1 MKIPNTEDIPEIF
14 DRKKLAEILGV
25 SEWKARDMMRSPEF
39 PVRYVSPR
47 KPRIFKKEFL
57 MWLSNHNEFHEGG
70 KETP

>member
-1 MKIPNTEDIPEIF
+1 MVHNTEDIPEIF

-25 SEWKARDMMRSPEF
+25 SESKARAIMRSPGF

-57 MWLSNHNEFHEGG
+57 AWLSNHNELNDAG